1 MLTENVLSEE
11 IQTFQ
16 PNNVHLSLPYTLT
29 DELKHSLVL
38 GLNLFE
44 KTCCGKLGYMTVQSK
59 FISDC
64 ICCCFKKIIAL
75 T

>member
-1 MLTENVLSEE
+1 MLTENVLLEE

-38 GLNLFE
+38 GLN
-44 KTCCGKLGYMTVQSK
+44 
-59 FISDC
+59 
-64 ICCCFKKIIAL
+64 
-75 T
+75 